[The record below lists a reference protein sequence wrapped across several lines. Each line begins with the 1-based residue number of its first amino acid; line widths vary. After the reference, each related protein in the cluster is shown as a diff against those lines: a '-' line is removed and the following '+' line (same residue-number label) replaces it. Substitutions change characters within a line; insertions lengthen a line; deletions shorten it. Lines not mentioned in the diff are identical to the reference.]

1 MFTTTKP
8 WSNLDVSTSRSSIT
22 TVFGSTIPSEP
33 GRKGPQVL
41 GIWWAPDDGHR
52 LMTQDLEKIQ
62 GSLFDPTPYLP
73 KKSPVF
79 RWLLSIDVCFF
90 PRIYHLGEDLYHL
103 FMFMLGPCWGW
114 LIFGT
119 IMSTEHLDH
128 CVSSQPWLMTGSQDP
143 PKDRCRHLV
152 NTGLVASGW

>member
-33 GRKGPQVL
+33 GRKGHQVL

-79 RWLLSIDVCFF
+79 RWLLSIDVFF
-90 PRIYHLGEDLYHL
+90 PKNIPSGGGFIPPIHVHVGALLGMVDFWNHN
-103 FMFMLGPCWGW
+103 
-114 LIFGT
+114 
-119 IMSTEHLDH
+119 EHWAPGSLRLKPTLVDDWEPG
-128 CVSSQPWLMTGSQDP
+128 SSQGSVSP
-143 PKDRCRHLV
+143 L
-152 NTGLVASGW
+152 G